1 MADGWGVVRIAKE
14 NRDGKCLMLSG
25 TKYLTECFSLKTTE
39 HVKKHHNLFFFGSWF
54 SAPRLPG
61 ESLFLERLLLQTQC
75 MLWNTQGLRD
85 FFLSVIC
92 VTEIPRN
99 STQCWSPPVGMSSRQ
114 RTAEPLVLVADVWVP
129 PVPKLSGWLSSGGM
143 LGLSRAAGSVLH
155 ARELQAKPSSTAL
168 LANRADL
175 RACCITFGSILK
187 QAAAWLLF
195 HKHLILN

>member
-1 MADGWGVVRIAKE
+1 MLKNIIA
-14 NRDGKCLMLSG
+14 
-25 TKYLTECFSLKTTE
+25 
-39 HVKKHHNLFFFGSWF
+39 FFFFLAVDSVPPD
-54 SAPRLPG
+54 SLG

-99 STQCWSPPVGMSSRQ
+99 STQCWSPPVGMSSWR
-114 RTAEPLVLVADVWVP
+114 RTAEPLVLVADDWVP

-155 ARELQAKPSSTAL
+155 ARGLQAKPSSTAL

-175 RACCITFGSILK
+175 PACCITFGSILK